1 MGRYVNDNKVNL
13 NAEGGSY
20 DYDDAVREIA
30 GLVNVGTRT
39 DGKYYLADVLTS
51 AKINKWAFYKPI
63 RSSKKVNIDDTDR
76 KTAKCGLT
84 ARSVTKLLTASI
96 GAAAHTLSKDTCLAE
111 VAEWAYNK
119 PRGVKANEYEEW
131 LRIRDMHLYNHIAVA
146 PDADWEDIK
155 VSKDVLQ
162 KIAAATVTKNA
173 QPSGVT
179 YTGYNYI
186 LQPKSNGSN
195 FNSAY
200 YNDFSII
207 FGKASGQEIGNTAN
221 MEIPLEY
228 IASLDGDYRLALA
241 VWIPNYLNGYGAW
254 GFFISRMTIGYFY
267 SSANTDKN
275 KINIFP
281 DLATNPYL
289 ASLMLERFD
298 NTASSTNF
306 DVVPILVKNLSTSQ
320 TSAGL
325 FYPLI
330 VTNVTAAYCMP
341 SGQKAIKVVCDN
353 TNYVW
358 GKVDYEEIDGDKHAY
373 IINTDPTNSHIFG
386 YEIYIKLPNKKDLE
400 LDYTGS
406 VTLAANARSTSL
418 GDVPNE
424 RDYGIK
430 VVIISQDG
438 KAV

>member
-20 DYDDAVREIA
+20 DYDDAVKEIA
-30 GLVNVGTRT
+30 DLVRVGVRT
-39 DGKYYLADVLTS
+39 DGKYYLADVLS
-51 AKINKWAFYKPI
+51 AENMNRWAFYKPI
-63 RSSKKVNIDDTDR
+63 KSSKLVNIDDTDR
-76 KTAKCGLT
+76 MTAKCGLIS
-84 ARSVTKLLTASI
+84 RSVTKLLTASI
-96 GAAAHTLSKDTCLAE
+96 GAAAHTLSKDACLAE
-111 VAEWAYNK
+111 VAKWDYDR
-119 PRGVKANEYEEW
+119 PTDRF
-131 LRIRDMHLYNHIAVA
+131 RIRDMHLYNHIAVA
-146 PDADWEDIK
+146 PDADWENVK
-155 VSKDVLQ
+155 VSKEMLQ

-173 QPSGVT
+173 QPSGVE

-298 NTASSTNF
+298 NTASSTRF

-320 TSAGL
+320 TSSGL

-353 TNYVW
+353 TDYVW
-358 GKVDYEEIDGDKHAY
+358 GKVDYAYVNGNKEAY
-373 IINTDPTNSHIFG
+373 IINTDATNSHTFG
-386 YEIYIKLPNKKDLE
+386 YEVYIKLPNKKDLE

-406 VTLAANARSTSL
+406 VTLAANAKSTAL
-418 GDVPNE
+418 GDVPDKS
-424 RDYGIK
+424 DYGIK

>member
-1 MGRYVNDNKVNL
+1 MGRYVNNNKVHL
-13 NAEGGSY
+13 YAEGGSY
-20 DYDDAVREIA
+20 DYDDAVKEIA

-39 DGKYYLADVLTS
+39 DGRYYLADVLS
-51 AKINKWAFYKPI
+51 AENMNRWAFNKPI
-63 RSSKKVNIDDTDR
+63 KSSKQVNIDDTDR
-76 KTAKCGLT
+76 QKANCGLVS
-84 ARSVTKLLTASI
+84 RQVTKLLTASI
-96 GAAAHTLSKDTCLAE
+96 GMGEHTINKDACLAE
-111 VAEWAYNK
+111 VARW
-119 PRGVKANEYEEW
+119 EYDRPTDW
-131 LRIRDMHLYNHIAVA
+131 FRIRDMHLYNHDAVA
-146 PDADWEDIK
+146 PDADWEDVK
-155 VSKDVLQ
+155 VNKEMLQ

-186 LQPKSNGSN
+186 LQPKSNGVN

-207 FGKASGQEIGNTAN
+207 FGRASGQEIGNTAN

-241 VWIPNYLNGYGAW
+241 VWIPNYHSNGSGAW

-289 ASLMLERFD
+289 ADLMLDRID
-298 NTASSTNF
+298 DTASSTNF
-306 DVVPILVKNLSTSQ
+306 DVVPILVKNLSTDQAS
-320 TSAGL
+320 GM

-330 VTNVTAAYCMP
+330 VQNVTAAYCMP

-353 TNYVW
+353 TDYVW
-358 GKVDYEEIDGDKHAY
+358 GKVDYEYIDDSKHAY
-373 IINTDPTNSHIFG
+373 IFNSDPNEPHTFG
-386 YEIYIKLPNKKDLE
+386 YEVYVKLPNRNDLILE
-400 LDYTGS
+400 DEGE
-406 VTLAANARSTSL
+406 VTIAPNTRSGSL
-418 GDVPNE
+418 GDVPDE

-430 VVIISQDG
+430 LVITSQDG